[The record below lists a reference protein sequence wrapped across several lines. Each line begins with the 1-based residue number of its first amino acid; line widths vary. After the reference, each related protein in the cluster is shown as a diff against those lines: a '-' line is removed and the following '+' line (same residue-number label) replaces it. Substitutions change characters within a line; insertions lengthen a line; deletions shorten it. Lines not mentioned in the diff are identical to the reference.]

1 MDDVDGKSAVGAR
14 PCPACEADAPVYR
27 GLKSGFDVIS
37 CTRCRTLYTAHLPAE
52 DAAEDYDS
60 YYCEQNLSVPAFIN
74 ERLDQII
81 AQFAPYRRNGRLLD
95 VGFGAGT
102 LLEAAR
108 RGGWEARGVEVSQ
121 SAIEHVRKAGFDVF
135 CGTLEEAQYPDDY
148 FDVVTASEVLEHVPH
163 PQPVLNEIARVL
175 RPGGLLWATTPHGRG
190 MSAHLLK
197 LKWSAVSPPEH
208 LQLFSIGGIKKMS
221 AQAGFRRVRVATEGV
236 NPYELIQG
244 LRGGA
249 PAAAVP
255 PATGEQSNARVE
267 SSYQLNEALMASPSR
282 RLLKSALNNL
292 LNLGRIGDS
301 LKIWAEK

>member
-1 MDDVDGKSAVGAR
+1 MDDVESKSAAGAR
-14 PCPACEADAPVYR
+14 PCPACESDVPVHR
-27 GLKSGFDVIS
+27 GLKSGFNVIS
-37 CTRCRTLYTAHLPAE
+37 CSRCRTLYTSHLPEAA
-52 DAAEDYDS
+52 AAEDYDS
-60 YYCEQNLSVPAFIN
+60 YYCDQNLSVPAFIN

-81 AQFAPYRRNGRLLD
+81 AQLAPYRQNGRLLD

-108 RGGWEARGVEVSQ
+108 RAGWEARGIEVSQ
-121 SAIEHVRKAGFDVF
+121 SACEHVRGAGFDVF
-135 CGTLEEAQYPDDY
+135 CGTLAEAQYPDAY
-148 FDVVTASEVLEHVPH
+148 FDVVTASEVLEHVPD

-197 LKWSAVSPPEH
+197 LNWSAVSPPEH
-208 LQLFSIGGIKKMS
+208 LQLFSVGGIRKML
-221 AQAGFRRVRVATEGV
+221 ARAGFRRVRVATEGV
-236 NPYELIQG
+236 NPYELLQAWRGTTPQG
-244 LRGGA
+244 AG
-249 PAAAVP
+249 
-255 PATGEQSNARVE
+255 GEQSNARVE

-282 RLLKSALNNL
+282 RLLKSVLNNL

>member
-1 MDDVDGKSAVGAR
+1 
-14 PCPACEADAPVYR
+14 VYR
-27 GLKSGFDVIS
+27 GIKSGFHVSS
-37 CTRCRTLYTAHLPAE
+37 CSRCRTLYTARLPEAE
-52 DAAEDYDS
+52 VAEDYDS
-60 YYCEQNLSVPAFIN
+60 YYCEQNLSVPAFIH

-81 AQFAPYRRNGRLLD
+81 APLAAYRQNGRLLD

-108 RGGWEARGVEVSQ
+108 RAGWEARGIEVSQ
-121 SAIEHVRKAGFDVF
+121 SAVEHVRGLGFDVF
-135 CGTLEEAQYPDDY
+135 CGTLEEAQYPDAY
-148 FDVVTASEVLEHVPH
+148 FDVATASEVLEHVPD

-197 LKWSAVSPPEH
+197 LRWSAVSPPEH
-208 LQLFSIGGIKKMS
+208 LQLFSVGGIKRML
-221 AQAGFRRVRVATEGV
+221 ARAGFRRVRVATEGV
-236 NPYELIQG
+236 NPYELLQAWRGTKPQG
-244 LRGGA
+244 AG
-249 PAAAVP
+249 
-255 PATGEQSNARVE
+255 GEQSNARVE

>member
-1 MDDVDGKSAVGAR
+1 MDDVEGKSAAGAR

-27 GLKSGFDVIS
+27 GLKFGFDVIS
-37 CTRCRTLYTAHLPAE
+37 CSHCRTLYTAHLPEAE
-52 DAAEDYDS
+52 AAEAYDN
-60 YYCEQNLSVPAFIN
+60 YYCEQNLSAPAFIN
-74 ERLDQII
+74 QRLDQIV
-81 AQFAPYRRNGRLLD
+81 AQFAPYRQHGRLLD

-108 RGGWEARGVEVSQ
+108 RAGWEARGVEVSQ
-121 SAIEHVRKAGFDVF
+121 SAIEHVRKSGFDVY
-135 CGTLEEAQYPDDY
+135 CGTLEEARYPDAY

-163 PQPVLNEIARVL
+163 PQPILNEIARVV

-197 LKWSAVSPPEH
+197 LKWSAICPPEH
-208 LQLFSIGGIKKMS
+208 LQLFSVGGMKKML

-236 NPYELIQG
+236 NPYELLQT
-244 LRGGA
+244 LRGQSPQG
-249 PAAAVP
+249 VN
-255 PATGEQSNARVE
+255 GEQSIARVE